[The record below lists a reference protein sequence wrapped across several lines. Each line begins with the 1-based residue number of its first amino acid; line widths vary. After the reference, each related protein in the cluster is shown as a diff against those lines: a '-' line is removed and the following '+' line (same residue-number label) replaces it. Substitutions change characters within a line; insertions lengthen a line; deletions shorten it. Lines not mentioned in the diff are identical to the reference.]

1 MNAWRMA
8 FLTLCLSVCLPVSAE
23 TQVNIVGLFNG
34 KAVLMINNGKPRTL
48 SVGQAAEGV
57 KLISANSKTA
67 VLEVEG
73 KRQELGMGQA
83 ASVSGSAASAPGSV
97 VLYSDSAGHYFSEGQ
112 INGVT
117 LKFLVDTGA
126 SVVAMNSND
135 ALRAGID
142 YKKGKRIPL
151 QTANGV
157 AHGYHVVVNTLKLGG
172 VVLHQIDAVVNEGG
186 SPPVVLLGMS
196 ALNRLDMKR
205 EGITLTL
212 TKKY

>member
-1 MNAWRMA
+1 MRRWQ
-8 FLTLCLSVCLPVSAE
+8 TSIVTVCLCSALAAHAE

-34 KAVLMINNGKPRTL
+34 KAVVMINNAKPRTL
-48 SVGQAAEGV
+48 TVGQTADGV
-57 KLISANSKTA
+57 KLISADSKKA

-83 ASVSGSAASAPGSV
+83 ASVSGGSASAPRSV
-97 VLYSDSAGHYFSEGQ
+97 VLYSDSAGHYLADGQ

-126 SVVAMNSND
+126 SVVAMNSSD
-135 ALRAGID
+135 AKQAGID

-151 QTANGV
+151 HTANGV
-157 AHGYHVVVNTLKLGG
+157 IQGYQVVVNNLKMGG
-172 VVLHQIDAVVNEGG
+172 VTLHQVDAVVNEGD

>member
-1 MNAWRMA
+1 MQVLRVAVLMWCMGV
-8 FLTLCLSVCLPVSAE
+8 SLPLQAE

-34 KAVLMINNGKPRTL
+34 KAVVMINNGKPRTL
-48 SVGQAAEGV
+48 SIGQTAEGV
-57 KLISANSKTA
+57 KLIAADSKRA

-83 ASVSGSAASAPGSV
+83 ASVSGSSASAPGSV
-97 VLYSDSAGHYFSEGQ
+97 VLYSDSAGHYLADGQ

-126 SVVAMNSND
+126 SVVAMNSSH
-135 ALRAGID
+135 ARQAGID

-151 QTANGV
+151 HTANGV
-157 AHGYHVVVNTLKLGG
+157 IQGYQIVINTLKLGG
-172 VVLHQIDAVVNEGG
+172 LTLNQVEAVVNEGD

-196 ALNRLDMKR
+196 ALNRMDMKR

>member
-1 MNAWRMA
+1 MQIWRIII
-8 FLTLCLSVCLPVSAE
+8 LVLCLGTSLPLLAE

-34 KAVLMINNGKPRTL
+34 KAVVMINNGKPRTL
-48 SVGQAAEGV
+48 SAGQAAEGV
-57 KLISANSKTA
+57 KLISADSKRA

-97 VLYSDSAGHYFSEGQ
+97 VLYSDSTGHYFTDGQ

-117 LKFLVDTGA
+117 LRFLVDTGA
-126 SVVAMNSND
+126 SVIAMNSSH
-135 ALRAGID
+135 ARQAGID

-151 QTANGV
+151 NTANGV
-157 AHGYHVVVNTLKLGG
+157 IQGYLIVVNTLKLGG
-172 VVLHQIDAVVNEGG
+172 VTLNQVEAVVNEGD
-186 SPPVVLLGMS
+186 SPHVVLLGMS

>member
-1 MNAWRMA
+1 MKTWQTS
-8 FLTLCLSVCLPVSAE
+8 LWLLCLCISMPAYAE
-23 TQVNIVGLFNG
+23 TQVNIVGLYNG
-34 KAVLMINNGKPRTL
+34 KAVVMINNARPRTL
-48 SVGQAAEGV
+48 SAGQTADGV
-57 KLISANSKTA
+57 KLISANSKKA

-83 ASVSGSAASAPGSV
+83 ASVFGSEASAPSSV
-97 VLYSDSAGHYFSEGQ
+97 VLYSDATGHYLTDGQ

-126 SVVAMNSND
+126 SVVAMNSMD
-135 ALRAGID
+135 ALKAGIA
-142 YKKGKRIPL
+142 YKQGSRLPMH
-151 QTANGV
+151 TANGV
-157 AHGYHVVVNTLKLGG
+157 IQAYRVTVNTLKLGS
-172 VVLHQIDAVVNEGG
+172 VTLHQVEAVVNEGD
-186 SPPVVLLGMS
+186 SPPFVLLGMS